1 MRLYN
6 GVRLLDRPSP
16 ANVLRLDQGCIPML
30 RDMHRH
36 GIWLNVDVL
45 RELERDLTVK
55 ECELAEDI
63 NQWVGRPFDANSPDK
78 VADLLFRE
86 LELTPPG
93 RVKMTKTGK
102 RPSVDDDFL
111 ASIADLHPLVPLIQD
126 LRGIRKLKSTY
137 VLALPRMVGEDERVH
152 TTFRTTVART
162 GRLTSEHPNAQ
173 NVDPRVRGAF
183 QAQFPYTTLASLD
196 LSQIEMRVAAHL
208 SQDPTMMDVFH
219 RDLDI
224 HVMTACGLFRLSYDQ
239 IAGQWK
245 LYKGGELPSGS
256 PDYLSMKYFEQNQRL
271 PAKTLGFQVLYGAT
285 GGGLQQNILASGGP
299 YWEVAACD
307 TFIEAWFTLYD
318 KVRELMD
325 LQYSRAR
332 RYGMVWDMF
341 GRPRLIPGARSALSY
356 VASKALR
363 EAGNQPIQ
371 ASAQG
376 IIKLAMAQIQT
387 ELVGYYQSLGEICWP
402 LCQLHDEILFELNN
416 SIADDFIGDAKRI
429 METVVPLSIPIRS
442 SATKANNWRELK

>member
-1 MRLYN
+1 
-6 GVRLLDRPSP
+6 
-16 ANVLRLDQGCIPML
+16 
-30 RDMHRH
+30 
-36 GIWLNVDVL
+36 
-45 RELERDLTVK
+45 
-55 ECELAEDI
+55 
-63 NQWVGRPFDANSPDK
+63 
-78 VADLLFRE
+78 
-86 LELTPPG
+86 
-93 RVKMTKTGK
+93 
-102 RPSVDDDFL
+102 
-111 ASIADLHPLVPLIQD
+111 
-126 LRGIRKLKSTY
+126 
-137 VLALPRMVGEDERVH
+137 
-152 TTFRTTVART
+152 
-162 GRLTSEHPNAQ
+162 
-173 NVDPRVRGAF
+173 
-183 QAQFPYTTLASLD
+183 
-196 LSQIEMRVAAHL
+196 MRVAAHL